1 MQSKLIEK
9 KAFLESEMDKL
20 KVTHQQH
27 SQAIQSINVSLIDLN
42 GQLKIVNE
50 FLEEDSKA

>member
-9 KAFLESEMDKL
+9 KAFLESEMEKL

-27 SQAIQSINVSLIDLN
+27 SQAIQSINVNLIDLN

-50 FLEEDSKA
+50 FL